1 MASYDSESEFP
12 EEGEATEELETMP
25 KRRVYVVVALF
36 LVAVIVLGTIFTI
49 FASGRLGTWGQQITI
64 THSPITKAYAGEKI
78 EIRAEVIGDPEN
90 VTLSYLVNPNN
101 RTEIPYRTLTWSN
114 VYMLLVG
121 AGGEEYSYTI
131 HANEVIGDVYYYIKA
146 AGEYGQSKAEPI
158 RKISISDFYVEVSD
172 SELEVY
178 TDKPGSTKV
187 SIKSINEFERE
198 VSLKVIDLPG
208 GLIAEFNPST
218 VSLAGG
224 AAESTLEIRMASD
237 QYVPGGHHAVS
248 VKGESV
254 TYALGT
260 TMSIAR
266 ESKDFTVTVPDF
278 TFTISPTSQEVKK
291 SEITGTT
298 KEKIVSYDID
308 LTLRYG
314 FQGNLSLNVAG
325 LPSEG
330 ADHRFILTNDE
341 FLVTGTT
348 DIELQ
353 VIVKPGAPTGAYT
366 LTVSIVGEGHERE
379 KLVTLS
385 ITGTY
390 LYR

>member
-1 MASYDSESEFP
+1 MASNDSESEFP
-12 EEGEATEELETMP
+12 EEEGGFPEP
-25 KRRVYVVVALF
+25 KTLPRGRVYVVVALF
-36 LVAVIVLGTIFTI
+36 LIAVIVLGTIFTI

-78 EIRAEVIGDPEN
+78 EIRAEVMGDPKN
-90 VTLSYLVNPNN
+90 VTLHYIINPNN
-101 RTEIPYRTLTWSN
+101 MTEIPYHSLTWSN

-131 HANEVIGDVYYYIKA
+131 PANEVVGDVYYYMMA
-146 AGEYGQSKAEPI
+146 AGEYGQAKAEPV
-158 RKISISDFYVEVSD
+158 RKISISDFYIVVSD
-172 SELEVY
+172 SELVVY
-178 TDKPGSTKV
+178 VDEPATTQV
-187 SIKSINEFERE
+187 SIKSINEFERD

-218 VSLAGG
+218 VSPAGG
-224 AAESTLEIRMASD
+224 AVESTLKIRTASD
-237 QYVPGGHHAVS
+237 QYVPGGYYTVS

-254 TYALGT
+254 AHALGT
-260 TMSIAR
+260 TISIAR
-266 ESKDFTVTVPDF
+266 ESKGFTVTVPDF
-278 TFTISPTSQEVKK
+278 EFTISPTSHEVRK
-291 SEITGTT
+291 SEITGTV

-314 FQGNLSLNVAG
+314 FQGNLSFNIAG

-330 ADHRFILTNDE
+330 TDHRIILTGDE

-353 VIVKPGAPTGAYT
+353 VIVKSNAPRGAYT
-366 LTVSIVGEGHERE
+366 LTVSINGEGYERE
-379 KLVTLS
+379 KFVTLS
-385 ITGTY
+385 ITGTTY
-390 LYR
+390 YR